1 MLDFL
6 RRIPELLGLKRKPA
20 ASHPAKPPA
29 GTKQAGPAAA
39 ANGAAKKPARGRGA
53 GRGITPPAK
62 PKGSG
67 ARRSGKK

>member
-1 MLDFL
+1 MLEFL
-6 RRIPELLGLKRKPA
+6 RRIPELLGLKAKPA
-20 ASHPAKPPA
+20 ASHPAKPA
-29 GTKQAGPAAA
+29 GTKQAGLAAA

>member
-6 RRIPELLGLKRKPA
+6 RRLPEILGLKPKPA
-20 ASHPAKPPA
+20 ASQPAKPP
-29 GTKQAGPAAA
+29 GTKQAGAAAA

-62 PKGSG
+62 PKGPG
-67 ARRSGKK
+67 ARRGGKK

>member
-20 ASHPAKPPA
+20 ARQPAKPA
-29 GTKQAGPAAA
+29 GTKQAGAAA
-39 ANGAAKKPARGRGA
+39 AGNGAKPARGRGS

-67 ARRSGKK
+67 TRRSGKK